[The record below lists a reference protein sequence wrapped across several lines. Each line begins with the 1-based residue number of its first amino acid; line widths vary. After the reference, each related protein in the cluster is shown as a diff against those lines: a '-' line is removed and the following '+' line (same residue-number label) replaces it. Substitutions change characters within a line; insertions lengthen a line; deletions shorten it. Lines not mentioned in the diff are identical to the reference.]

1 MINFKLLINYKLLR
15 IGSFCIVYQYKHNNG
30 TWCCA
35 VSSTNPCCFPFRHLF
50 SSATFNPL
58 LSPQYYFIIRLSH
71 KLYAVKKTCAISE
84 D

>member
-1 MINFKLLINYKLLR
+1 MKNHGKQTHLR
-15 IGSFCIVYQYKHNNG
+15 YYRSASAYQYKHHNG
-30 TWCCA
+30 AWCCA